1 MVVFMRYHPADTTTS
16 ISSDGTRYLSKEP
29 GTPFTTV
36 TEAIGATMSCY
47 MCGKHA
53 LRQLGAFR
61 RLIGVKRFVCQE
73 HAGNRLAQAS

>member
-1 MVVFMRYHPADTTTS
+1 MRYHPVETS
-16 ISSDGTRYLSKEP
+16 TNISDDGKRYLTKAP

-47 MCGKHA
+47 VCGKHA

-61 RLIGVKRFVCQE
+61 RLIGAKRFVCQE
-73 HAGNRLAQAS
+73 HAGNKLAAAN

>member
-1 MVVFMRYHPADTTTS
+1 MRYHPVETS
-16 ISSDGTRYLSKEP
+16 TNISDDGKRYVTKVP

-47 MCGKHA
+47 VCGKHA

-61 RLIGVKRFVCQE
+61 RLIGAKRFVCQE
-73 HAGNRLAQAS
+73 HAGNKLATAN